1 MPASTLL
8 SSGDS
13 APGRFRPLSDAEV
26 SVYAKSCGL
35 LYQQA
40 GIEPALT
47 YLLGVLREHVPLIRI
62 FCGLRWYK
70 AASFIF
76 MADTLTLAHN
86 RMRSLDSTPFTPR
99 QISQL
104 MGQDTLHPHILNNA
118 FHLESAYTSVRR
130 EDLASFVR
138 IPLFSVGEAKFQMIF
153 CSDIADTFSV
163 DVVQKLLNVT
173 GTLRERLRESFQSME
188 PAAVKETPEKAWK
201 KSSLRLQSMKGLHE
215 LYARIRQVASTDC
228 TCLVLG
234 ETGTG
239 KEVVVNAL
247 QELSSRASRPFIKV
261 NCGAIS
267 EHLVDSELFG
277 YAKGAFTGADRDQR
291 GCFESANGGTIFLDE
306 IGELPLAQQARLLRV
321 LDQREIRR
329 VGSPHAVSLDIRI
342 IAATNRDLRRLVR
355 EGRFRKDLWYRLNIC
370 VLEVPPLRAHRI
382 DIPTLAQ
389 FFLKEKAGRMGLDA
403 PTLTPEQI
411 EKLCRYDWPG
421 NVREL
426 EHLMERL
433 LVRSIGQPGQIDDI
447 LSSEMEELL
456 EDMDDEPVAQSASSR
471 ENGPESCAGRQAGP
485 WRGPVKLG
493 GLFRTSQWPSLR
505 EVTDCYIDDALAY
518 TNGRISGENGAAA
531 LLSVH
536 PNTIRVRRRNSE
548 A

>member
-1 MPASTLL
+1 MPAANLIFS
-8 SSGDS
+8 DDP
-13 APGRFRPLSDAEV
+13 AIQRFRSLSDAEV
-26 SVYAKSCGL
+26 SVYAKSCAL
-35 LYQQA
+35 LYRQG
-40 GIEPALT
+40 GIEPAIS

-86 RMRSLDSTPFTPR
+86 SIRSLDSTPFTPH

-118 FHLESAYTSVRR
+118 FHLESSYTSVRR

-163 DVVQKLLNVT
+163 EVVRKLLDVT
-173 GTLRERLRESFQSME
+173 EYLRESLRESFQNRE
-188 PAAVKETPEKAWK
+188 PAAVKDTSEKVRMT
-201 KSSLRLQSMKGLHE
+201 SLLRLQSMKGLHE
-215 LYARIRQVASTDC
+215 LYVRVRQVASTDC
-228 TCLVLG
+228 TCLILG

-267 EHLVDSELFG
+267 EQLVDSELFG
-277 YAKGAFTGADRDQR
+277 YAKGAFTGADRDRR

-342 IAATNRDLRRLVR
+342 IAATNCDMRRLVR

-370 VLEVPPLRAHRI
+370 VLEIPPLRAHRI

-389 FFLKEKAGRMGLDA
+389 FFLREKAERMGMDA

-433 LVRSIGQPGQIDDI
+433 LVRSIGQPDQIDDI
-447 LSSEMEELL
+447 LTSEMEALL
-456 EDMDDEPVAQSASSR
+456 EEADVEIPGQVASLEGVSVAD
-471 ENGPESCAGRQAGP
+471 GQAGP

-493 GLFRTSQWPSLR
+493 GLFRTKLWPSLR

-518 TNGRISGENGAAA
+518 TSGRISGENGAAA
-531 LLSVH
+531 LLNVH
-536 PNTIRVRRRNSE
+536 PNTIRVRRKNTE
-548 A
+548 T